1 MSGFFGDDF
10 DVTVPEDASPVKFG
24 ASFLRDIKARLKR
37 FLAVMFNLE
46 TGKMKNNVVSSN
58 MLTNLTTAGTYT
70 EVTVNSKGLVTEGT
84 NATTQQSAALFRA
97 VFIYN
102 AGIGGKVVST
112 TDTTI
117 TSDPTDVAIGVE
129 GAAYGGAAASPY
141 QNQYSSLDGSNYA
154 QAVTWAIP
162 SGVRRI
168 KATIIGG
175 GGGKDSSTTGST
187 RGGAGGEMR
196 ITNFDVEATSIN
208 TIVVIVGAGGGAGQ
222 NGGISSVK
230 AGSAY
235 SEAAGGAKG
244 TASGG
249 GAAVNGN
256 SNAVLTEIVFSG
268 SAGTATSGGA
278 SGSYWKEY
286 GYGAPLESADT
297 AGNDGLVVLEWLQ

>member
-97 VFIYN
+97 VFTYN
-102 AGIGGKVVST
+102 TSGPKVVALIDGTSGASAANGPDST
-112 TDTTI
+112 T
-117 TSDPTDVAIGVE
+117 
-129 GAAYGGAAASPY
+129 AYGGGAASPY

-154 QAVTWAIP
+154 AFTWTLP
-162 SGVRRI
+162 SDVRRI

-175 GGGKDSSTTGST
+175 GGGKDSTSGST
-187 RGGAGGEMR
+187 KGGAGGEMR

-208 TIVVIVGAGGGAGQ
+208 TIVVHVGAGGAEGQ

-230 AGSAY
+230 AGSAF

-268 SAGTATSGGA
+268 AAGTATSGGA

>member
-46 TGKMKNNVVSSN
+46 TGQMKNNVVSSN

-102 AGIGGKVVST
+102 DAIGGKVVST

-117 TSDPTDVAIGVE
+117 TSDPTDVAIGVA
-129 GAAYGGAAASPY
+129 GAAYGGGAASPY
-141 QNQYSSLDGSNYA
+141 QNQYISLDQSNYA

-175 GGGKDSSTTGST
+175 GGGRDSTSGST

-196 ITNFDVEATSIN
+196 IANFDVEATSIN
-208 TIVVIVGAGGGAGQ
+208 TIVVIVGAGGAVGQ

-230 AGSAY
+230 AGSAF
-235 SEAAGGAKG
+235 SEAAGGTKA
-244 TASGG
+244 TASVL
-249 GAAVNGN
+249 GAVVNGN
-256 SNAVLTEIVFSG
+256 SNGVLTEIVFSG
-268 SAGTATSGGA
+268 AAGTATSGGA

-286 GYGAPLESADT
+286 GYGAPLESADPN
-297 AGNDGLVVLEWLQ
+297 GNHGLVVLEWLQ